1 VAVDLQSI
9 FESRIAAA
17 SARSMEHADGAMAR
31 QTDGAAY
38 DMRALGAVI
47 TSELVQSDDPMGM
60 AGLNTGIRTPL
71 TITQPGNV
79 KSA

>member
-1 VAVDLQSI
+1 VAIDLQAM
-9 FESRIAAA
+9 FDSRVAAS

-47 TSELVQSDDPMGM
+47 ATELVQSAEPMGM
-60 AGLNTGIRTPL
+60 AGLNAGIRTPL
-71 TITQPGNV
+71 TITQPGN
-79 KSA
+79 A